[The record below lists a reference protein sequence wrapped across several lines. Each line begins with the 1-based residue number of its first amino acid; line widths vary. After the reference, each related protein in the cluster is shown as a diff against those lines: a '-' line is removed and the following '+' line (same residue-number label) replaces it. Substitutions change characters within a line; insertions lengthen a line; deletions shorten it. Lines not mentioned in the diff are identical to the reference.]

1 MGDIMGQIG
10 VIKCLLQGT
19 DEIMPA
25 FLDLMNFMQ
34 ALTEYQMADLGIP
47 SMSSI
52 GSLISNIGLLVV
64 STLLVAFVGLVI
76 FGRRRAE
83 RLNELRR
90 GTYRGTYRRM

>member
-10 VIKCLLQGT
+10 VIKCMLQDT

-25 FLDLMNFMQ
+25 FGDFMQASGDFMQ

-52 GSLISNIGLLVV
+52 GSLISNIGVLVV
-64 STLLVAFVGLVI
+64 SPLLVAFVGLVI

-90 GTYRGTYRRM
+90 GTYRRM